1 MKFMNFAQ
9 KWIDHE
15 SIVLNKLTH
24 SQIRQKVP
32 FHSHILDP
40 SLCVYVCVS
49 IKPIKLE
56 NRPRDIKM
64 HYVLG

>member
-1 MKFMNFAQ
+1 MDRSCKY
-9 KWIDHE
+9 
-15 SIVLNKLTH
+15 SIKQVDLF
-24 SQIRQKVP
+24 SIRQKVP
-32 FHSHILDP
+32 FHSHIVDP